1 MSCEDTVPLLSD
13 RLHGAISSADEQR
26 LAAHLAECESCRGEA
41 HAIGELWDE
50 LGRLDVAVP
59 HERLRARFHAALAAH
74 EARAT
79 RSSLAR
85 LVEAWWP
92 RTPAWQAAVALGLA
106 IVGVL
111 IGQRLPS
118 PTNREIAELRE
129 EVRFVGLALLDHQSA
144 AERLLAVSWSQR
156 IEPGPDVVAAL
167 LERVQRDSSVNVRLA
182 AIEALRP
189 RLDRADVSDGLANAL
204 ATQDAP
210 LVQIA
215 LTDALLASKRADAVA
230 AVRALLARKDLD
242 PKVRDYVETALDD
255 ASTGGT
261 GAAI

>member
-1 MSCEDTVPLLSD
+1 MSCEDTVALLSD

-26 LAAHLAECESCRGEA
+26 LAAHLTECESCRAEA
-41 HAIGELWDE
+41 HAIGEIWDE

-74 EARAT
+74 EARAN
-79 RSSLAR
+79 RGWLERAVA
-85 LVEAWWP
+85 LWWP
-92 RTPAWQAAVALGLA
+92 RAPVWQAAVALGLA
-106 IVGVL
+106 VVGVL

-118 PTNREIAELRE
+118 STDLEIAELRQ
-129 EVRFVGLALLDHQSA
+129 EVRSVGLALLDHQSA

-156 IEPGPDVVAAL
+156 IEPGPEVVAAL

-189 RLDRADVSDGLANAL
+189 QLDRTDVSDGLASAL

-215 LTDALLASKRADAVA
+215 LTDALLASGKAGAVA
-230 AVRALLARKDLD
+230 AVRQLLARTELD
-242 PKVRDYVETALDD
+242 PKVRDYVQTALDD
-255 ASTGGT
+255 AVGS